1 MGRECYYMAVRHIL
15 ALLMMITLTV
25 VSGASTAAALCSH
38 QNAQAHAAAL
48 EHADAHVAAA
58 ARLEDSAAA
67 NSAKRALMVDA
78 GAFSLPAFILP
89 PGMAS
94 PRPAAAEPFRPRPPD
109 AAKLARGSFPPPL
122 RPPSA

>member
-1 MGRECYYMAVRHIL
+1 MRVHRFFAF
-15 ALLMMITLTV
+15 LMMITLTV
-25 VSGASTAAALCSH
+25 VSGGSTAAALCSH

-58 ARLEDSAAA
+58 ARLEDSAASTA
-67 NSAKRALMVDA
+67 AKRALLVDT

-89 PGMAS
+89 AGVAS
-94 PRPAAAEPFRPRPPD
+94 PRLASTEPLRPRPPD
-109 AAKLARGSFPPPL
+109 AAKLARGSLPPPL